1 MGEEKNKFSGMTLN
15 EMLFEAGLIK
25 EFDKAVKE
33 KNESALIQVLQKI
46 NIPTQNAKKIIN
58 TIFNDLKKYGFRE

>member
-33 KNESALIQVLQKI
+33 KNETALIQVLQKI

>member
-33 KNESALIQVLQKI
+33 KNETALIQVLQKI

-58 TIFNDLKKYGFRE
+58 TIFNDLKKYGFR

>member
-1 MGEEKNKFSGMTLN
+1 MGGEKNKYSGMTLN

-33 KNESALIQVLQKI
+33 KNELALIQILQKV
-46 NIPTQNAKKIIN
+46 NISAKNGKKIIK
-58 TIFNDLKKYGFRE
+58 TIFNNPGKYGFKE